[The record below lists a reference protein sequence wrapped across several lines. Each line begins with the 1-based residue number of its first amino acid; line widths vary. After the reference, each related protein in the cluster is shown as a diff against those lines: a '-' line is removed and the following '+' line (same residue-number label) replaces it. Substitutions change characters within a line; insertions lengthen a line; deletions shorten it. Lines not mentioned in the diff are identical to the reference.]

1 MSEFKLNK
9 VGKLCDDFESQAY
22 EWVLTDI
29 QEFFSVETRDLDELS
44 KTQIEQLENFLR
56 SHYDDDV
63 WIEPYSLMALN
74 GIIDSWYTN
83 AEDNNL
89 TTAIEYFDEG
99 LLDK

>member
-1 MSEFKLNK
+1 MSEFKINK

-29 QEFFSVETRDLDELS
+29 QEFFGVETRDLDELS
-44 KTQIEQLENFLR
+44 KTQIEQLENFLQGE
-56 SHYDDDV
+56 DV
-63 WIEPYSLMALN
+63 WIEPYCQMALN